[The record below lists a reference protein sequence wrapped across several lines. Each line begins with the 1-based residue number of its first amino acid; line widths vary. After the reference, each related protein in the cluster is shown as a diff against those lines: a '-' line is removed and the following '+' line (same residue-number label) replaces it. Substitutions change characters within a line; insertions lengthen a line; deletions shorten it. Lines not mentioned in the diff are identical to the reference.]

1 LSGLIEKFGFV
12 LIKVIESVGKSLAEL
27 YEKEEMKA
35 GDFERILLVL
45 KNISDYTYNKYGV

>member
-1 LSGLIEKFGFV
+1 MK
-12 LIKVIESVGKSLAEL
+12 
-27 YEKEEMKA
+27 KEEMKA